1 MKYLKLIR
9 ISNLIMI
16 IVAQCIIRY
25 GFFIHFKAQITLST
39 LGFVFLVLATVLI
52 AAGGYI
58 INDIYDVTSDKI
70 NKPNKRIVDV
80 SIDAKKA
87 RLLFY
92 LVTFT
97 GIGLGFILSAM
108 MAKPLYALY
117 FFGAATG
124 LYVYSRFLKT
134 VPLVGNILISVIVAL
149 SILIVGVFEL
159 LPSINVYNKESQMV
173 VFNILRDI
181 AIFAF
186 MINFLREIV
195 KDIEDIQGDH
205 VARYKT
211 IPIIL
216 GVKRTAQITTV
227 MGLIMVMIISLYTFT
242 YLYNEKWAVAIVFFG
257 IIAPLGYVCAQLWEA
272 SNRKQFKRLSLIL
285 KIVMFIGIC
294 AIPLISYSLDHVI

>member
-1 MKYLKLIR
+1 
-9 ISNLIMI
+9 MI

-25 GFFIHFKAQITLST
+25 GLFNHLNVEITLST
-39 LGFVFLVLATVLI
+39 MSFILLVLATALI

-58 INDIYDVTSDKI
+58 INDIYDVVADKI
-70 NKPNKRIVDV
+70 NRPNKRIIDAL
-80 SIDAKKA
+80 IDAKKA

-97 GIGLGFILSAM
+97 GIGLGFISSAM

-117 FFGAATG
+117 FFGTAIG

-134 VPLVGNILISVIVAL
+134 IPLVGNILISVIVAL

-159 LPSINVYNKESQMV
+159 LPSINAYNNASQMV
-173 VFNILRDI
+173 VFNIIRDI

-205 VARYKT
+205 IARYKT

-216 GVKRTAQITTV
+216 GVKRTAQTTTV
-227 MGLIMVMIISLYTFT
+227 MGLIIVTIIALYTFT
-242 YLYNEKWAVAIVFFG
+242 YLYNDKWAVAIVFFG

-272 SNRKQFKRLSLIL
+272 SNKKQFKRLSLFL
-285 KIVMFIGIC
+285 KIIMFNGIC
-294 AIPLISYSLDHVI
+294 AIPLIFYAINHVI